1 MVDAG
6 IEPHA
11 VLTPFVQ
18 QFQNLKHVFG
28 ETSGGGQNPNQ
39 RVKPLFGYRRPNI
52 TNAGRRR
59 RC

>member
-28 ETSGGGQNPNQ
+28 ETSGGGQNPN
-39 RVKPLFGYRRPNI
+39 
-52 TNAGRRR
+52 
-59 RC
+59 